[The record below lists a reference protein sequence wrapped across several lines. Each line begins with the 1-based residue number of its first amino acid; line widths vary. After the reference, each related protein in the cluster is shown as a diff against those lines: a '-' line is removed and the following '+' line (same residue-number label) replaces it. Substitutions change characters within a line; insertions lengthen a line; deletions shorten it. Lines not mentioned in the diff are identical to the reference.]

1 MKTMKE
7 FLKTF
12 DFLNATTFKE
22 LNLQEKDPNCK
33 YQSAFIDGEQSYF
46 WFTYVPIAT
55 PRLLEEY
62 FFKRSNPVIAG
73 TNFYRPFFLI
83 VSDFSGL
90 YMAGLEDEKFTK
102 YPNDK
107 VMEVL
112 VRGLA
117 DSVDA
122 KLDISQPQK
131 ELMDRIKREINER
144 FGPSNAGNNESG
156 YLALNKTLKDNIHR
170 KDRTREAHLQIHLTQ
185 EKIIKEQ
192 SEVISEMNDLVHH
205 ILFSL
210 ANRKQ
215 LMSLLELPGTHIYIN
230 PWYNGNLLL
239 AKASNCYLSEAKNSM
254 QKWNDIY
261 LLIAKDGSTTI
272 EKLSEKNPAETMMPG
287 WFRLDR
293 EKVKWFM
300 DSFSDEV

>member
-1 MKTMKE
+1 METIKE

-22 LNLQEKDPNCK
+22 MNLQEKDPNCK

-55 PRLLEEY
+55 NELLEEY
-62 FFKRSNPVIAG
+62 FFKRLNPVIAG

-90 YMAGLEDEKFTK
+90 YMAGLEDEKFIK

-107 VMEVL
+107 VMEIL

-117 DSVDA
+117 ANVEA
-122 KLDISQPQK
+122 KLYISQPQK
-131 ELMDRIKREINER
+131 ELMDSIKREINKR
-144 FGPSNAGNNESG
+144 FEPSNAENNASG
-156 YLALNKTLKDNIHR
+156 YLAFNKTIKDNTHR
-170 KDRTREAHLQIHLTQ
+170 KDHVREAHLKLHLIQ
-185 EKIIKEQ
+185 ERIINKQ

-205 ILFSL
+205 VLFSL

-215 LMSLLELPGTHIYIN
+215 LTSLLELPGPHIYIN
-230 PWYNGNLLL
+230 PWYKGNQLL
-239 AKASNCYLSEAKNSM
+239 AKASNGYLSEAKNAV
-254 QKWNDIY
+254 QKWNDVY

-300 DSFSDEV
+300 DSFSDIL